1 MAKGGVPW
9 HGPLGCAG
17 VPSRWENKGDCEMGN
32 SVSGE
37 GPASRVPTPKM
48 AKGRGAVGAPAAASS
63 LPRMRFVS
71 RGTCPRPAG
80 LCWRR
85 RAA

>member
-1 MAKGGVPW
+1 MALWDVLGSPQGGKIRETV
-9 HGPLGCAG
+9 
-17 VPSRWENKGDCEMGN
+17 RWETQCRG
-32 SVSGE
+32 

-71 RGTCPRPAG
+71 RGTCPCPAG